1 MKITAVSESGLMYLP
16 PAAYYPSKLEFAQA
30 LRNKKPSNVARFLYE
45 EAFFFPLIRS
55 LHSY

>member
-16 PAAYYPSKLEFAQA
+16 PAADYPSKLFAQA